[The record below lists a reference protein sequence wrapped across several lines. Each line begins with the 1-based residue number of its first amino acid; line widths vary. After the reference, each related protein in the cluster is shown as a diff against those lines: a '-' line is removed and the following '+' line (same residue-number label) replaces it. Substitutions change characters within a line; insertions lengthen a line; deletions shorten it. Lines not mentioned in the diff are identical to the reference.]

1 MSESEKGLMMP
12 TPNKIILFYS
22 GSTSGES
29 LPERVL
35 AKAEPGIM
43 LTYWEMRENKGDTLR
58 RFIRHAQRKEL
69 QDNAG

>member
-1 MSESEKGLMMP
+1 MP
-12 TPNKIILFYS
+12 QKNKMVLFYS

-35 AKAEPGIM
+35 VDINPGVM

-58 RFIRHAQRKEL
+58 RFKRHIQRKGL
-69 QDNAG
+69 QDNAD